1 MTGFENHR
9 TDLSKI
15 PVVNVTD
22 RQKTGAKIIYKSL

>member
-1 MTGFENHR
+1 MTGFKNHR
-9 TDLSKI
+9 TD